1 MPRLAQGAANAVAA
15 MLAEQVPHAEID
27 LIDVI
32 FGHIKEAADG
42 LCRFVADFFFRWTQ
56 FFGSSKNLVEQHVS
70 K

>member
-42 LCRFVADFFFRWTQ
+42 LCRFVAECDAQ
-56 FFGSSKNLVEQHVS
+56 VDANNEIVN
-70 K
+70 

>member
-15 MLAEQVPHAEID
+15 MPAEQVPDAEID

-42 LCRFVADFFFRWTQ
+42 LCRFVAECFINNFHTPILSRE
-56 FFGSSKNLVEQHVS
+56 NEIVN
-70 K
+70 

>member
-1 MPRLAQGAANAVAA
+1 MPITGRLRLAQGAANAVAA

-56 FFGSSKNLVEQHVS
+56 FFRKKGSCS
-70 K
+70 

>member
-1 MPRLAQGAANAVAA
+1 

-42 LCRFVADFFFRWTQ
+42 LCRFVAECDAQ
-56 FFGSSKNLVEQHVS
+56 VDANNEIVN
-70 K
+70 

>member
-1 MPRLAQGAANAVAA
+1 

-42 LCRFVADFFFRWTQ
+42 LCRFVAECDAQVDANNDDETDDIDEILHD
-56 FFGSSKNLVEQHVS
+56 SP
-70 K
+70 